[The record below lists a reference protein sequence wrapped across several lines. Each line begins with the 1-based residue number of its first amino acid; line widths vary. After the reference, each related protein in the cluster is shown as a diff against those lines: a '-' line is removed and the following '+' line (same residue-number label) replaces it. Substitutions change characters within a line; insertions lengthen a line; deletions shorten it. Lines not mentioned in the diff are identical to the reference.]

1 MVESILDNEV
11 QINRAL
17 MVTGNR
23 ELTISSMEKTQL
35 QDLRTFL
42 KPFENFTK
50 LVSGSVPHLGLVTLI
65 RHEIQQISKVNDR
78 DSAFLKDVKRLVA
91 AKLDTRVPETEMTR
105 LATLLDP
112 SMSST
117 LTEVSHDEKVGPRLN
132 ASNIKKCVVLD
143 NLLANIF
150 ESRFISLEISMY
162 SGESALST
170 TSVELKQTAVAPNIL
185 GLKVS
190 NVSDSVY

>member
-117 LTEVSHDEKVGPRLN
+117 LTEVSHDVKVGPRLN